1 MLNEMQVQQDRRWI
15 NTTEPYELMFWM
27 DQLHAD
33 ADMLKDA
40 IGAVG
45 PSEDKVREH
54 LNQIRIH

>member
-1 MLNEMQVQQDRRWI
+1 MLNEMQVQQNRGWI
-15 NTTEPYELMFWM
+15 NTTEPNELMFWM

-40 IGAVG
+40 IDVVG

-54 LNQIRIH
+54 LYPIRIH